1 MAFMSKESFSELSDR
16 KHREYMAEFGSP
28 KYRGE
33 PEETVVSSNIEYMV
47 AVEIPGLIDDLRLE
61 IDSLKREVES
71 LKKNNQELKQGFI
84 RLDHTQNCIMNQPQ
98 QQSNQN
104 EHSLLTEIDEMLK
117 EYYPD

>member
-1 MAFMSKESFSELSDR
+1 MAFMSKESFAELSDR

-33 PEETVVSSNIEYMV
+33 REETVASSDIEYKV

-71 LKKNNQELKQGFI
+71 LKKDNQELKQGFI
-84 RLDHTQNCIMNQPQ
+84 QLDHTQNCIMNQS

-104 EHSLLTEIDEMLK
+104 EHSILNEIDEMLK